1 MTDRLFIARSLR
13 HAKQNAENDLR
24 WRQTGVASFVDAG
37 GNNILYVPQHL
48 SQGFRRGTEIYL
60 GNHWFERKDA
70 KEIERAIVDGH
81 FVVVQMPPVTAVRGT
96 AGRSG
101 SQLRR
106 IFESLSLR
114 SQARDVRPS
123 H

>member
-1 MTDRLFIARSLR
+1 MSDRLFIARSLS
-13 HAKQNAENDLR
+13 HARQNAENDLR
-24 WRQTGVASFVDAG
+24 WRQTGVASFIDAG
-37 GNNILYVPQHL
+37 GNNVLYVPQHL

-60 GNHWFERKDA
+60 GKHWFERKDA

-81 FVVVQMPPVTAVRGT
+81 FIVVQPPQMAAAPKTE
-96 AGRSG
+96 GRNG

-106 IFESLSLR
+106 IFESLSLKK
-114 SQARDVRPS
+114 QARDVRPS